1 MTEEGPKA
9 EPEHNPLSGL
19 GRRINGSCKA
29 LQPQRQLESQ
39 FSSER
44 RWMDCWL
51 WAAVAVWGAMVVSA
65 AVVSWLVGVVAAGGW
80 KNTEPNTAR
89 KPPHFLLRIEEV
101 LLGICS
107 RYFLLTCHDVKTKY
121 RAKYR
126 GKYREKSS

>member
-9 EPEHNPLSGL
+9 EPEHIPLSGDV
-19 GRRINGSCKA
+19 INGSFSYKA

-44 RWMDCWL
+44 RWMECWL

-65 AVVSWLVGVVAAGGW
+65 AVVSWLVW
-80 KNTEPNTAR
+80 
-89 KPPHFLLRIEEV
+89 LLQRLE
-101 LLGICS
+101 
-107 RYFLLTCHDVKTKY
+107 KY

-126 GKYREKSS
+126 EKTSSFSTPNRGGFARYLLAVFFADVS